1 MKVLLAN
8 ESDSVRWQ
16 QFIETHPSSTNYHR
30 WQWRQVVQRAFGWS
44 SFYFL
49 AEEDGKICGMLPLV
63 WLKSR
68 IFGNLL
74 CSVPF
79 FSHAGIVADAKE
91 SQAELL
97 AAAIDLARKLKASYV
112 ELRHRQRLSLGL
124 LSKTSKNTLVCDLF
138 ADQEELLRRLTTK
151 MRTNV
156 RRAMKT
162 GLRAEFGGD
171 ELLDDFYE
179 VFGLKMRELGTPVYG
194 KAFFAEILRTFPG
207 ESYVCRIRHEGRTVA
222 AAFLTGYRDSVE
234 ANWSASPQQFLH
246 LRPNMFMFW
255 SLLCFAGQKG
265 YRVFDFGRST
275 VGSGTYEFK
284 LQWNTRPQP
293 LFWDYWTPSGAPAPE
308 LNPENPRYKLAIWA
322 WRKMPLF
329 LTKLLGPPI
338 ARCLP

>member
-1 MKVLLAN
+1 MKVVLAK
-8 ESDSVRWQ
+8 ESDSGRWQ
-16 QFIETHPSSTNYHR
+16 EFIATQPSSTNYHR
-30 WQWRQVVQRAFGWS
+30 WQWRHVVQRAFGWS

-49 AEEDGKICGMLPLV
+49 AEDERRICGILPLV

-68 IFGNLL
+68 LFGNLL

-79 FSHAGIVADAKE
+79 FSYAGIVAEKEE

-97 AAAIDLARKLKASYV
+97 AAAIDLARKLKVSYL
-112 ELRHRQRLSLGL
+112 ELRHRQRLPLNL
-124 LSKTSKNTLVCDLF
+124 RSKTSKNTLVCDLS
-138 ADQEELLRRLTTK
+138 ADPEEMLRRLTTK

-162 GLRAEFGGD
+162 GLRAEFGGT
-171 ELLDDFYE
+171 EFLDDFYD
-179 VFGLKMRELGTPVYG
+179 VFALKMRELGTPVYA
-194 KAFFAEILRTFPG
+194 KAFFAEILRAFPA
-207 ESYVCRIRHEGRTVA
+207 ESHVCRIRHEERTVA
-222 AAFLTGYRDSVE
+222 AAFLTGYRESVE
-234 ANWSASPQQFLH
+234 ANWSASAPQFLH

-255 SLLCFAGQKG
+255 SLLCFAGQMG
-265 YRVFDFGRST
+265 YRIFDFGRST

-284 LQWNTRPQP
+284 LQWNAHPES
-293 LFWDYWTPSGAPAPE
+293 LFWDYWTPAGDPALE

-322 WRKMPLF
+322 WRRMPLF